1 MLDVLRHDDSPALL
15 KGLPPDTIA
24 VQRERLKGGKT
35 GDDSHRNFSEIW
47 ETGRPWL
54 DFRKVKK
61 TDLDPEGNSV
71 RATARGRSWSPSR
84 IMRVRKHTRKRK
96 ICR

>member
-47 ETGRPWL
+47 ETGRPCWT
-54 DFRKVKK
+54 FGRSKK
-61 TDLDPEGNSV
+61 QTLIQRAILCAPQPEGEAGV
-71 RATARGRSWSPSR
+71 RQGS
-84 IMRVRKHTRKRK
+84 
-96 ICR
+96 